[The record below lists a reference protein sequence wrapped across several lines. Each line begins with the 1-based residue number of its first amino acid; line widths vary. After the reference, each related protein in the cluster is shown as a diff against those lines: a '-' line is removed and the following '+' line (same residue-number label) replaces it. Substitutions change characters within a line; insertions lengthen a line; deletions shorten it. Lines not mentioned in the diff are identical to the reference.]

1 MRCRINLL
9 YEPFAGTE
17 WTAMKSKSR
26 NLNAMAKPNKEPK
39 LSRTHAPADL
49 SPLDWQR
56 GLRRQFGRE
65 QAFGLENLTGE
76 PFFSEFRVSNP
87 VSKSSYR
94 VAIRSLGPGGN
105 FCSCPDYATSELGTC
120 KHLEFTLARLLK
132 RRGAKTAF
140 ARGYRPAFSELYLRN
155 DGKRRVH
162 FRAGTDCPPA
172 VSTAAAAL
180 FDSGR
185 GGVLPDDRFGELEP
199 FLAMA
204 SKSGHE
210 LRAYDDALAFIAGRR
225 DADRRAAMLAQ
236 LFPRGAG
243 DPKLLA
249 FLKTP
254 IYPYQAEGALF
265 AVRAGR
271 ALIGDD
277 MGLGKTVQAIAA
289 MEILARHFGVSKV
302 LVVCPTSLKYQW
314 QSEITR
320 FSGRQGEHAARVI
333 GGGRAQRCKD
343 YALDDFCK
351 ITNYEK
357 LNPDLD
363 LIAAWTPELII
374 VDEAQRVKN
383 WNTVAAR
390 ALKRIDSA
398 YAIVLTGTPLENKLE
413 ELISIVQFVDQ
424 HRLGPTWKLLHEHQ
438 VKDEAGRVT
447 GYTGLEKIGQTLA
460 PVMIRRRKSE
470 VLRQLP
476 SRTDQNLLVPM
487 TQMQMLHHQENAD
500 AVAKIVQR
508 WRKTKFLSDKDQR
521 RLTCALQNMRMSCN
535 STYLLD
541 QETDHGVKA
550 DELAALFEDLF
561 ADPKAKAVVF
571 SQWTRT
577 HDIVIRRL
585 EARGLGYV
593 SFHGGIPSDKR
604 PALVERFRDDPSCRV
619 FLSTDAGST
628 GLNLQ
633 HASTL
638 VNMDLPWNPAILE
651 QRIARIHRMGQKRP
665 VRVINF
671 VAKGTIEEG
680 MLSVLAFK
688 RSLSA
693 GILDGGSSEI
703 ALGGSRLSRFM
714 KDVENVTGRMG
725 EAEAMTPAEEA
736 RNVVTADDAGLAEGV
751 NADVN
756 MDAQEAAMPRTD
768 RAGAPLRD
776 TDSDPWQA
784 LAQIGAQFIAALAA
798 ANDPNAVPHPWI
810 ERDPLT
816 GRQNLKMPL
825 PPPDT
830 ARQLAN
836 ALSTLADSLR
846 GRPA

>member
-1 MRCRINLL
+1 MQSMVTTR
-9 YEPFAGTE
+9 
-17 WTAMKSKSR
+17 R
-26 NLNAMAKPNKEPK
+26 NLNSTTKPNKEPK
-39 LSRTHAPADL
+39 LARTHAPPDL
-49 SPLDWQR
+49 SLLDWQR

-65 QAFGLENLTGE
+65 QPFGLENLGTE

-94 VAIRSLGPGGN
+94 VAIRGAGPGGN
-105 FCSCPDYATSELGTC
+105 FCSCPDYATAELGTC
-120 KHLEFTLARLLK
+120 KHIEFTLSRLEK
-132 RRGAKTAF
+132 KRGARTAF
-140 ARGYRPAFSELYLRN
+140 ARGYQPSFSELYLRN

-162 FRAGTDCPPA
+162 FRAGTDCPP
-172 VSTAAAAL
+172 TLIEAAAGL
-180 FDSGR
+180 FDAEHDGM
-185 GGVLPDDRFGELEP
+185 LPEERFGDLEH
-199 FLAMA
+199 FMA
-204 SKSGHE
+204 TASHCGHAF
-210 LRAYDDALAFIAGRR
+210 RAYDDALDFIAGRR
-225 DADRRAAMLAQ
+225 DADRRASKLQQ
-236 LFPRGAG
+236 LFPRGAA

-249 FLKTP
+249 LLKVP
-254 IYPYQAEGALF
+254 LYPYQAEGALF
-265 AVRAGR
+265 AARVGR
-271 ALIGDD
+271 ALIADD
-277 MGLGKTVQAIAA
+277 MGLGKTIQAIAA
-289 MEILARHFGVSKV
+289 TEILARHFGVSKV
-302 LVVCPTSLKYQW
+302 LVICPTSLKYQW
-314 QSEITR
+314 QSEIMR
-320 FSGRQGEHAARVI
+320 FTGRPGEKAARVI
-333 GGGRAQRCKD
+333 NGGRVQRQQD
-343 YALDDFCK
+343 FALDDFCK

-357 LNPDLD
+357 LKPDLD
-363 LIAAWTPELII
+363 LIAGWAPELVI

-383 WNTVAAR
+383 WNTIAAR
-390 ALKRIDSA
+390 ALKRIDSS

-447 GYTGLEKIGQTLA
+447 GYTSLEKIGQTLA

-476 SRTDQNLLVPM
+476 SRSDQNLLVPM
-487 TQMQMLHHQENAD
+487 TEMQMDYHKENAD
-500 AVAKIVQR
+500 EVARIVQR
-508 WRKTKFLSDKDQR
+508 WRKTRFISDKDQR

-550 DELAALFEDLF
+550 DELAALFDELF
-561 ADPKAKAVVF
+561 ADSDAKAVVF

-593 SFHGGIPSDKR
+593 SFHGGVPSEKR

-651 QRIARIHRMGQKRP
+651 QRIARIHRMGQARP

-693 GILDGGSSEI
+693 GILDGDSGEI
-703 ALGGSRLSRFM
+703 ALGGSRLNRFM
-714 KDVENVTGRMG
+714 KDVESVTGRMG
-725 EAEAMTPAEEA
+725 EGAAVTPAEEVGNIA
-736 RNVVTADDAGLAEGV
+736 TADRAVSVEDQNTEETIGTGDMVVAQTEG
-751 NADVN
+751 
-756 MDAQEAAMPRTD
+756 D
-768 RAGAPLRD
+768 RASAPVEKPDL
-776 TDSDPWQA
+776 WQA
-784 LAQIGAQFIAALAA
+784 LVQVSAQFVGVLAA
-798 ANDPNAVPHPWI
+798 ANDPSAPAHPWI
-810 ERDPLT
+810 ERDSAT
-816 GRQNLKMPL
+816 GARNIKIPL
-825 PPPDT
+825 PPPET
-830 ARQLAN
+830 ARQLAD
-836 ALSTLADSLR
+836 ALSAFANNLR
-846 GRPA
+846 GGNSESS